1 MTGEN
6 IEAMKNRELLRS
18 QIDSVKLETLMETEF
33 SSVDPE
39 MGITDVVSK
48 MRAEDLHEIPV
59 TEKKKMVGVISF
71 GSIIRRKNMVTG
83 MKARSVMDP
92 APPLT
97 LDTPTTTL
105 AETFLSTGYRQLPIL
120 KGSNLVG
127 IVPRANMITII
138 PKIKELRAIKVKNI
152 MTVKVQ
158 TVQEDEP
165 LQSALEIMRK
175 LEIRTLPVVDKNG
188 QLTGIIGIKDMVNHV
203 WGQQRRETRGEIK
216 GEKDPVNM
224 KVRSLTVDAVITVGP
239 ESDLKT
245 VVGIMQAKKVSALPV
260 VEDGKLQGI
269 ITMYDLV
276 QLLASFAYRDMV
288 YTQIT
293 GLEEEDRFSLD
304 MMDREIQSGLAK
316 VSKIDRPTLFTM
328 HVSKH
333 HNSGNN
339 SKYSLHARLYT
350 EHSAYVAHS
359 EDWNLMKATMDLM
372 DRLDGKITET
382 KEERISS
389 KRKSRKES

>member
-18 QIDSVKLETLMETEF
+18 QIDSIKLETLMEKEY

-39 MGITDVVSK
+39 MGITDVVAM
-48 MRAEDLHEIPV
+48 MRAEDIHEIPV
-59 TEKKKMVGVISF
+59 IEKKKLAGVVSF
-71 GSIIRRKNMVTG
+71 GSIIRRKNMIAG
-83 MKARSVMDP
+83 MKARAVMEP

-105 AETFLSTGYRQLPIL
+105 AENFLSTGYRQLPIL
-120 KGSNLVG
+120 KGSSLIG

-138 PKIKELRAIKVKNI
+138 PKIKELKVIKVRGI
-152 MTVKVQ
+152 MTTSVQ
-158 TVQEDEP
+158 TVTEDDP
-165 LQSALEIMRK
+165 LQLALELMRK

-188 QLTGIIGIKDMVNHV
+188 ALTGIIGIKDIVNHT
-203 WGQQRRETRGEIK
+203 WGQQRRETRGEYK
-216 GEKDPVNM
+216 GEKDPIDM
-224 KVRSLTVDAVITVGP
+224 KVRSLTVDAVITIGP

-245 VVGIMQAKKVSALPV
+245 VVGIMKSKKVSALPV
-260 VEDGKLQGI
+260 VEGDKLLGI

-276 QLLASFAYRDMV
+276 QLLASFAHRDMV

-293 GLEEEDRFSLD
+293 GLEEEDRFSMD

-316 VSKIDRPTLFTM
+316 ISKIDRPTLFTM
-328 HVSKH
+328 HVAKH
-333 HNSGNN
+333 HGNGNN
-339 SKYSLHARLYT
+339 PKYSLHARMYT
-350 EHSAYVAHS
+350 EHNAYVAHS

-382 KEERISS
+382 KEERIST

>member
-18 QIDSVKLETLMETEF
+18 QIDSIKLEKLMETEY
-33 SSVDPE
+33 STVDPE
-39 MGITDVVSK
+39 MGITDVVAK

-59 TEKKKMVGVISF
+59 TEKKKLAGVISF
-71 GSIIRRKNMVTG
+71 GSIIRRKNMVAG
-83 MKARSVMDP
+83 MKARAVMEP

-97 LDTPTTTL
+97 IDTPTTTL
-105 AETFLSTGYRQLPIL
+105 AENFLSTGYRQLPIL

-138 PKIKELRAIKVKNI
+138 PKIKELKVIKVKGI
-152 MTVKVQ
+152 MTTSVQ
-158 TVQEDEP
+158 TVSDEDS
-165 LQSALEIMRK
+165 LQVALELMRK

-188 QLTGIIGIKDMVNHV
+188 LLTGIIGIKDIVNHA
-203 WGQQRRETRGEIK
+203 WGQQRRETRGELK

-224 KVRSLTVDAVITVGP
+224 KVRSLTVDAVITIGP
-239 ESDLKT
+239 EDDLKT
-245 VVGIMQAKKVSALPV
+245 VVDIMQKKKVSALPV
-260 VEDGKLQGI
+260 VEGDKLLGI

-276 QLLASFAYRDMV
+276 SLLASFAYRDMV

-293 GLEEEDRFSLD
+293 GLEEEDRYSLD

-316 VSKIDRPTLFTM
+316 VSRIDRPTLFTM

-339 SKYSLHARLYT
+339 PKYSLHARMYT
-350 EHSAYVAHS
+350 EHNAYVAHS

-372 DRLDGKITET
+372 DRLDGKITDT
-382 KEERISS
+382 KEERISD
-389 KRKSRKES
+389 KKKSRKEG